1 MKEKIKLT
9 QFAKS
14 AGCAAKLSPNIL
26 SEVVGKLPKPSDDSL
41 LVGVETSDDAAVYQ
55 VSEEL
60 ALIQTVDFFPPMV
73 DDPYTFG
80 QIAAANALSDIYAMG
95 GEPKLALNIVAF
107 PNCLGAEVLGEIL
120 AGGAAK
126 ATEAGVVLAGGHSI
140 NDEEPKYGLCVT
152 GFVHPEKFW
161 KNAGAVPGD
170 VLVLTK
176 PLGVGII
183 NTAVKAELASEEAK
197 NGAIASMTTLNRTA
211 MEIFR
216 EYEVHSC
223 TDVTGFSLAGHGL
236 EMARASGVTL
246 EIETEKLEVL
256 PEALEYASMGLV
268 PEGTYRNRI
277 YNESDVCMQEEI
289 SENMQDLIYDP
300 QTSGGLLLSLKRED
314 ACKALAA
321 LESAGYG
328 LKASIIGNV
337 TGKQDKYLVVRR
349 GGRQEVI

>member
-1 MKEKIKLT
+1 MKEEIKLT
-9 QFAKS
+9 QSAKS

-26 SEVVGKLPKPSDDSL
+26 SEVVGKLPKPSDKNL

-55 VSEEL
+55 VSDEL

-126 ATEAGVVLAGGHSI
+126 AAEAGVVLAGGHSI

-152 GFVHPEKFW
+152 GFVNPQKFW
-161 KNAGAVPGD
+161 KNAGAKPED

-183 NTAVKAELASEEAK
+183 NTAVKAELASEEARK
-197 NGAIASMTTLNRTA
+197 AAVASMTTLNRKA

-216 EYEVHSC
+216 NYEVHSC
-223 TDVTGFSLAGHGL
+223 TDITGFSLAGHAL
-236 EMARASGVTL
+236 EMAKASGVTL
-246 EIETEKLEVL
+246 EIETEKLEIL
-256 PEALEYASMGLV
+256 PEALDYAAMGLV
-268 PEGTYRNRI
+268 PEGAYRNRM
-277 YNESDVCMQEEI
+277 YQEPDVYRDENI
-289 SENMQDLIYDP
+289 SETMVDLLYDP
-300 QTSGGLLLSLKRED
+300 QTSGGLLFSMKRED
-314 ACKALAA
+314 AQKAMAELASS
-321 LESAGYG
+321 EYT
-328 LKASIIGNV
+328 LKAAVIGKV
-337 TGKQDKYLVVRR
+337 TEKQEKYLAVYAADRK
-349 GGRQEVI
+349 